1 MKTNKWIA
9 REIGATTTVPL
20 PTLLPAKDALS
31 LLQGENVRAA
41 TGYNDLSGI
50 ADRLTISFYNG
61 PTRVGTPKHIRFA
74 QKPHNDFVEPLTD
87 YVRGSNVDNMRKY
100 IEAFHNAHL
109 RETWFVQQESF
120 FQILQQH
127 AAKGQY
133 TLLEPIVQS
142 TPDMATYAYIVKK
155 PWLKGESE
163 DCREFLFA
171 LVTVTPFE
179 IRGLH
184 IMNLPPWENNEI
196 SEQWWHETFETREPF
211 ETSVPDARSVWDNAF
226 IRMMKSMYD
235 SVTLEDEY
243 RCQCDVYTYTAII
256 DAEIKTLC
264 ADIASEIA
272 SQISASESDVSADT

>member
-1 MKTNKWIA
+1 MITNRWIA

-20 PTLLPAKDALS
+20 PTLLPAKDALL

-109 RETWFVQQESF
+109 RETWFAQQESF

-127 AAKGQY
+127 AAKGHY
-133 TLLEPIVQS
+133 TLLEPIVRS

-155 PWLKGESE
+155 PWGE
-163 DCREFLFA
+163 DCLFA

-179 IRGLH
+179 IQALH
-184 IMNLPPWENNEI
+184 ITNLPPWENNEI

-211 ETSVPDARSVWDNAF
+211 ETTVPDARSVWGDAF
-226 IRMMKSMYD
+226 IHMMKSMYD